1 MKQNWTSQGAKTVN
15 TTGQGFNGHSAKAPK
30 TPQQPSLFW
39 PQYRPPYAGEATQ
52 TPGYD
57 LWDMVRWVPEPKKST
72 YRSDFERDR
81 ARILHSAALRRLAAK
96 TQVVSPG
103 DDDFIR
109 NRLTHSLEVAQV
121 GREFGRSLGC
131 DPDVVDAA
139 CLSHDLGH
147 PPFGHN
153 GEKALD
159 EAAAEIG
166 GFEGNAQTLRL
177 LSRLE
182 PKKMTEDGTPAG
194 LNLTRA
200 TLDAATKYPWL
211 KEYAPRSAD
220 GNLTRKFGVYD
231 DDKAVFDWFREG
243 IDTQRLSMEAQ
254 VMDLADDVS
263 YCVHD
268 VEDGIVSGM
277 FQLGWLTDPDQRSGV
292 IETTRIWYLPD
303 TNAEVVDAA
312 MARLEGTRTWV
323 SSADGARNAHAAL
336 KDMTSQ
342 LIGRFST
349 AAFEATRDAY
359 GNDPLTR
366 HTADVIV
373 PTDTQV
379 EIATMKGVAAHYVLS
394 SARRQPL
401 YEAQREILL
410 ELVEFLNV
418 TDAQFLE
425 PMYAHDW
432 RQAHNDAARRRV
444 VIDQVASLTDTSALI
459 WHGNLVRGTAY
470 PTPLPQQVA
479 F

>member
-1 MKQNWTSQGAKTVN
+1 MA
-15 TTGQGFNGHSAKAPK
+15 
-30 TPQQPSLFW
+30 
-39 PQYRPPYAGEATQ
+39 
-52 TPGYD
+52 
-57 LWDMVRWVPEPKKST
+57 RWVPEPKKST

-131 DPDVVDAA
+131 DPDVVEAA

-182 PKKMTEDGTPAG
+182 PKKMTDHGTPAG

-200 TLDAATKYPWL
+200 ALDAATTYPWL
-211 KEYAPRSAD
+211 KQDAPLKSD
-220 GNLTRKFGVYD
+220 GKPTRKFGVYD
-231 DDKAVFDWFREG
+231 DDEAVFNWFREG
-243 IDTQRLSMEAQ
+243 VGTQRLSMEAQ

-277 FQLGWLTDPDQRSGV
+277 FQLGWLTDPEQRAGA
-292 IETTRIWYLPD
+292 IETTRQWYLPA
-303 TNAEVVDAA
+303 TELEAIEAA
-312 MARLEGTRTWV
+312 LSRLEATPTWV
-323 SSADGARNAHAAL
+323 MSADGARNAHAAL

-373 PTDTQV
+373 PEETEI
-379 EIATMKGVAAHYVLS
+379 EIATMKGIAAHYVMS

-410 ELVEFLNV
+410 ELVEFLLN

-425 PMYAHDW
+425 PMHAQDW
-432 RQAHNDAARRRV
+432 RAAPNDAVRKRV
-444 VIDQVASLTDTSALI
+444 VIDQVASLTDTSALV
-459 WHGNLVRGTAY
+459 WHGNLVRGTAQ
-470 PTPLPQQVA
+470 PTTLPHGMQL
-479 F
+479 

>member
-1 MKQNWTSQGAKTVN
+1 M
-15 TTGQGFNGHSAKAPK
+15 
-30 TPQQPSLFW
+30 FW

-52 TPGYD
+52 TPGYAP
-57 LWDMVRWVPEPKKST
+57 WDMARWVPEPKKST

-182 PKKMTEDGTPAG
+182 PKKMTDHGTPAG

-211 KEYAPRSAD
+211 KNDAPLKSD
-220 GNLTRKFGVYD
+220 GKPTRKFGVYD
-231 DDKAVFDWFREG
+231 DDAAVFNWFREG
-243 IDTQRLSMEAQ
+243 IDSQRLSMEAQ

-277 FQLGWLTDPDQRSGV
+277 FQLGWLTNPEQRAAAV
-292 IETTRIWYLPD
+292 ETTCQWYLP
-303 TNAEVVDAA
+303 TTEPEVIEAA
-312 MARLEGTRTWV
+312 LTRLEATSTWV
-323 SSADGARNAHAAL
+323 MSADGARNAHAAL

-359 GNDPLTR
+359 GNDALTR

-373 PTDTQV
+373 PEETEI
-379 EIATMKGVAAHYVLS
+379 EIATMKGIAAHYVMS

-410 ELVEFLNV
+410 ELVDFLLS

-425 PMYAHDW
+425 PMYAQDW
-432 RQAHNDAARRRV
+432 RAAPNDVVRKRV
-444 VIDQVASLTDTSALI
+444 VIDQVASLTDTSALV
-459 WHGNLVRGTAY
+459 WHGNLVRGIAQ
-470 PTPLPQQVA
+470 PTSLPHGIQL
-479 F
+479 

>member
-1 MKQNWTSQGAKTVN
+1 MS
-15 TTGQGFNGHSAKAPK
+15 TTGRRLNGQSAKAPK
-30 TPQQPSLFW
+30 TIQQPSLFW
-39 PQYRPPYAGEATQ
+39 PQHRPPFAGEATQ

-57 LWDMVRWVPEPKKST
+57 VWDMARWVPEPQKST

-159 EAAAEIG
+159 EAAADIG

-182 PKKMTEDGTPAG
+182 PKKMTEDGVAAG

-211 KEYAPRSAD
+211 KTDAPLQSD
-220 GNLTRKFGVYD
+220 GKPTRKFGVYD
-231 DDKAVFDWFREG
+231 DDAAVFGWFRQG

-277 FQLGWLTDPDQRSGV
+277 FQLGWLSNLDQRTGA
-292 IETTRIWYLPD
+292 IETTQQWYLPD
-303 TNAEVVDAA
+303 TDAEAIDAA
-312 MARLEGTRTWV
+312 LARLEATSTWV
-323 SSADGARNAHAAL
+323 TSADGGRSAHAAL

-349 AAFEATRDAY
+349 AAFEATRDAF

-366 HTADVIV
+366 HAADVIV
-373 PTDTQV
+373 PLDTQI
-379 EIATMKGVAAHYVLS
+379 EIATMKGIAAHYVMS

-410 ELVEFLNV
+410 ELAEFL
-418 TDAQFLE
+418 TATEAQFLE

-432 RQAHNDAARRRV
+432 RSAKDDAARQRV
-444 VIDQVASLTDTSALI
+444 VIDQVASLTDNSALL
-459 WHGNLVRGTAY
+459 WHGNLVRGTAH
-470 PTPLPQQVA
+470 PTALPREIP

>member
-1 MKQNWTSQGAKTVN
+1 MS
-15 TTGQGFNGHSAKAPK
+15 TTGRRVNGHSTQAPK
-30 TPQQPSLFW
+30 TTQQPSLFW
-39 PQYRPPYAGEATQ
+39 PQHRPPYAGEATQ

-57 LWDMVRWVPEPKKST
+57 LWDMARWVPEPQKST

-159 EAAAEIG
+159 EAAADIG

-182 PKKMTEDGTPAG
+182 PKKMTDDGVAAG

-211 KEYAPRSAD
+211 KQDAPLNSD
-220 GNLTRKFGVYD
+220 GKPTRKFGVYD
-231 DDKAVFDWFREG
+231 DDEAVFDWFRQG

-277 FQLGWLTDPDQRSGV
+277 FQLGWLSNPEQRRGA
-292 IETTRIWYLPD
+292 IETTRQWYLPD
-303 TNAEVVDAA
+303 TDAEEIDAA
-312 MARLEGTRTWV
+312 LGRLEATSTWV
-323 SSADGARNAHAAL
+323 TSADGGRSAHAAL

-349 AAFEATRDAY
+349 AAFEATRDAF

-366 HTADVIV
+366 HAADVIV
-373 PTDTQV
+373 PLETQR
-379 EIATMKGVAAHYVLS
+379 EIATMKGIAAHYVMS

-401 YEAQREILL
+401 YDAQREILL
-410 ELVEFLNV
+410 ELVEFL
-418 TDAQFLE
+418 TATEAQFLE
-425 PMYAHDW
+425 PMYVHDW
-432 RQAHNDAARRRV
+432 RSARDDAARQRV
-444 VIDQVASLTDTSALI
+444 VIDQVASLTDNSALL
-459 WHGNLVRGTAY
+459 WHGNLVRGTAH
-470 PTPLPQQVA
+470 PTALPQEVP

>member
-1 MKQNWTSQGAKTVN
+1 MTSSQEHN
-15 TTGQGFNGHSAKAPK
+15 DQPTGLRRTS
-30 TPQQPSLFW
+30 QQPSLFW
-39 PQYRPPYAGEATQ
+39 PQHRPPYAGEATQ

-57 LWDMVRWVPEPKKST
+57 VWDMARWVPEPAKST

-103 DDDFIR
+103 DHDFIR

-153 GEKALD
+153 GEKALN
-159 EAAAEIG
+159 EAAETFG

-182 PKKMTEDGTPAG
+182 PKKITADNKPAG

-200 TLDAATKYPWL
+200 TLDAATKYPWR
-211 KEYAPRSAD
+211 KADAPRKAD
-220 GNLTRKFGVYD
+220 GKQTRKFGVYD
-231 DDKAVFDWFREG
+231 DDIAVFNWFRKD
-243 IDTQRLSMEAQ
+243 IDTHRLSMEAQ
-254 VMDLADDVS
+254 VMDLADDIS

-277 FQLGWLTDPDQRSGV
+277 FQLGWLTNPEQRQRA
-292 IETTRIWYLPD
+292 IETTRQWYLPD
-303 TNAEVVDAA
+303 TDPDVVDAA
-312 MARLEGTRTWV
+312 LSRLEATPTWV
-323 SSADGARNAHAAL
+323 VSADGARHAHAAL

-366 HTADVIV
+366 HNADVIV
-373 PTDTQV
+373 PEKTAL
-379 EIATMKGVAAHYVLS
+379 EIATMKGIAAHFVLS

-401 YEAQREILL
+401 YEAQRVLL
-410 ELVEFLNV
+410 QELVELL
-418 TDAQFLE
+418 TTTEDHYLE
-425 PMYAHDW
+425 PMYAQDW
-432 RQAHNDAARRRV
+432 QDAPDDATRKRA
-444 VIDQVASLTDTSALI
+444 VIDQVASLTDNSALL
-459 WHGNLVRGTAY
+459 WHGNLVRGQAE
-470 PTPLPQQVA
+470 PTELPVGSPS
-479 F
+479 

>member
-1 MKQNWTSQGAKTVN
+1 MVSGGNQPNK
-15 TTGQGFNGHSAKAPK
+15 GHKAKASK
-30 TPQQPSLFW
+30 SPQQLSLFW
-39 PQYRPPYAGEATQ
+39 PQHRPPYAGEATQ

-57 LWDMVRWVPEPKKST
+57 VWDMARWVPEPKKST

-159 EAAAEIG
+159 EAAAQVG

-182 PKKMTEDGTPAG
+182 PKKMTDDGVAAG

-200 TLDAATKYPWL
+200 TLDAATKYPWR
-211 KEYAPRSAD
+211 KQDAPLQAD
-220 GNLTRKFGVYD
+220 GQPTPKFGVYD
-231 DDKAVFDWFREG
+231 DDAAVFGWFRQG
-243 IDTQRLSMEAQ
+243 VDAQRLSMEAQ
-254 VMDLADDVS
+254 VMDLADDIS

-277 FQLGWLTDPDQRSGV
+277 FQLGWVADPDQRQGV
-292 IETTRIWYLPD
+292 IDTTRHWYLPATD
-303 TNAEVVDAA
+303 PAA
-312 MARLEGTRTWV
+312 IEAALARLEATTTWV
-323 SSADGARNAHAAL
+323 TSADGARHAHAAL

-349 AAFEATRDAY
+349 AAFDATRNAY

-366 HTADVIV
+366 HTANVVI
-373 PTDTQV
+373 PENTQV
-379 EIATMKGVAAHYVLS
+379 EIATMKGIAAHYVMS
-394 SARRQPL
+394 SERRQPL

-410 ELVEFLNV
+410 ELVDFLFA
-418 TDAQFLE
+418 TEDRFLE
-425 PMYAHDW
+425 PMYAEDW
-432 RQAHNDAARRRV
+432 CNANTDAARLRA
-444 VIDQVASLTDTSALI
+444 VIDQVAALTDHSALM
-459 WHGNLVRGTAY
+459 WHGTLVRGTAQ
-470 PTPLPQQVA
+470 PTTLPHGLYL
-479 F
+479 

>member
-1 MKQNWTSQGAKTVN
+1 MTSSQEHN
-15 TTGQGFNGHSAKAPK
+15 GQPPAAPR
-30 TPQQPSLFW
+30 TSQQPSLFW
-39 PQYRPPYAGEATQ
+39 PQHRPPYAGEATQ

-57 LWDMVRWVPEPKKST
+57 VWDMARWVPEPAKST

-103 DDDFIR
+103 DHDFIR

-153 GEKALD
+153 GEKALN
-159 EAAAEIG
+159 EAAKDFG

-182 PKKMTEDGTPAG
+182 PKKMTDDDKPAG

-200 TLDAATKYPWL
+200 TLDAATKYPWR
-211 KEYAPRSAD
+211 KADAPLNANGKPS
-220 GNLTRKFGVYD
+220 RKFGVYD
-231 DDKAVFDWFREG
+231 DDAAVFEWFRKDIG
-243 IDTQRLSMEAQ
+243 TRRLSMEAQ
-254 VMDLADDVS
+254 VMDLADDIS

-277 FQLGWLTDPDQRSGV
+277 FQLGWLKNPEQRQRA
-292 IETTRIWYLPD
+292 IETTRQWYLPD
-303 TNAEVVDAA
+303 TDPDVVDAA
-312 MARLEGTRTWV
+312 LSRLEATPTWV
-323 SSADGARNAHAAL
+323 TSADGARHAHAAL

-359 GNDPLTR
+359 GNEPLTR
-366 HTADVIV
+366 HNADVIV
-373 PTDTQV
+373 PEDTAL
-379 EIATMKGVAAHYVLS
+379 EIATMKGIAAHFVMS
-394 SARRQPL
+394 SERRQPL
-401 YEAQREILL
+401 YEAQREVLL
-410 ELVEFLNV
+410 ELVELL
-418 TDAQFLE
+418 TMTEDHYLE
-425 PMYAHDW
+425 PMYAQDW
-432 RQAHNDAARRRV
+432 QSAPDDATRQRA
-444 VIDQVASLTDTSALI
+444 VIDQVASLTDNSALL
-459 WHGNLVRGTAY
+459 WHGNLVRGQAE
-470 PTPLPQQVA
+470 PTELPVGLPN
-479 F
+479 

>member
-1 MKQNWTSQGAKTVN
+1 MTSSQEHN
-15 TTGQGFNGHSAKAPK
+15 GQPPAAPRSS
-30 TPQQPSLFW
+30 QQPSLFW
-39 PQYRPPYAGEATQ
+39 PQHRPPYAGEATQ

-57 LWDMVRWVPEPKKST
+57 VWDMARWVPEPAKST

-103 DDDFIR
+103 DHDFIR

-153 GEKALD
+153 GEKALN
-159 EAAAEIG
+159 EAAKDFG

-182 PKKMTEDGTPAG
+182 PKKMTDDDKPAG

-200 TLDAATKYPWL
+200 TLDAATKYPWR
-211 KEYAPRSAD
+211 KADAPLNANGKPS
-220 GNLTRKFGVYD
+220 RKFGVYD
-231 DDKAVFDWFREG
+231 DDAAVFEWFRKDIG
-243 IDTQRLSMEAQ
+243 TRRLSMEAQ
-254 VMDLADDVS
+254 VMDLADDIS

-277 FQLGWLTDPDQRSGV
+277 FQLGWLKNPEQRQRA
-292 IETTRIWYLPD
+292 IETTRQWYLPD
-303 TNAEVVDAA
+303 TDPDVVDAA
-312 MARLEGTRTWV
+312 LSRLEATPTWV
-323 SSADGARNAHAAL
+323 TSADGARHAHAAL

-359 GNDPLTR
+359 GNEPLTR
-366 HTADVIV
+366 HNADVIV
-373 PTDTQV
+373 PEETAL
-379 EIATMKGVAAHYVLS
+379 EIATMKGIAAHFVMS
-394 SARRQPL
+394 SERRQPL
-401 YEAQREILL
+401 YEAQREVLL
-410 ELVEFLNV
+410 ELVELL
-418 TDAQFLE
+418 TMTEDHYLE
-425 PMYAHDW
+425 PMYAQDW
-432 RQAHNDAARRRV
+432 QSAPDDATRQRA
-444 VIDQVASLTDTSALI
+444 VIDQVASLTDNSALL
-459 WHGNLVRGTAY
+459 WHGNLVRGQAE
-470 PTPLPQQVA
+470 PTELPVGLPN
-479 F
+479 

>member
-1 MKQNWTSQGAKTVN
+1 MTSS
-15 TTGQGFNGHSAKAPK
+15 GQDNNRHSPQAPK
-30 TPQQPSLFW
+30 TTQQPSLFW

-57 LWDMVRWVPEPKKST
+57 VWDMARWVPEPAKST

-103 DDDFIR
+103 DHDFIR

-153 GEKALD
+153 GETALD
-159 EAAAEIG
+159 EAASAIG

-182 PKKMTEDGTPAG
+182 PKKITDDGVPAG

-200 TLDAATKYPWL
+200 TLDAATKYPWR
-211 KEYAPRSAD
+211 KADAPTTASGKRS
-220 GNLTRKFGVYD
+220 RKFGVYD
-231 DDKAVFDWFREG
+231 DDAEVFTWFRKG
-243 IDTQRLSMEAQ
+243 IDSQRLSMEAQ

-277 FQLGWLTDPDQRSGV
+277 FQLGWLTNTEQRQRA
-292 IETTRIWYLPD
+292 IETTREWYLPD
-303 TNAEVVDAA
+303 TAPDVIDAA
-312 MARLEGTRTWV
+312 LARLEATPTWV
-323 SSADGARNAHAAL
+323 TSADGARHAHAAL

-359 GNDPLTR
+359 GNEPLTR
-366 HTADVIV
+366 HAADVVV
-373 PTDTQV
+373 PADTAL
-379 EIATMKGVAAHYVLS
+379 EIATMKGIAAHYVMS
-394 SARRQPL
+394 SERRQPL
-401 YEAQREILL
+401 YEAQREVLL
-410 ELVEFLNV
+410 ELVEFLTV
-418 TDAQFLE
+418 TEDHYLE

-432 RQAHNDAARRRV
+432 QDATDDAARTRA
-444 VIDQVASLTDTSALI
+444 VIDQVASLTDKSALV
-459 WHGNLVRGTAY
+459 WHGNLVRGRAE
-470 PTPLPQQVA
+470 PTELPLGLPH
-479 F
+479 

>member
-1 MKQNWTSQGAKTVN
+1 M
-15 TTGQGFNGHSAKAPK
+15 
-30 TPQQPSLFW
+30 FW

-52 TPGYD
+52 TPGYAP
-57 LWDMVRWVPEPKKST
+57 WDMARWVPEPKKST

-131 DPDVVDAA
+131 DPDVVEAA

-182 PKKMTEDGTPAG
+182 PKKMTDHGTPAG

-200 TLDAATKYPWL
+200 ALDAATKYPWL
-211 KEYAPRSAD
+211 KKDAPLKSD
-220 GNLTRKFGVYD
+220 GKPTRKFGVYD
-231 DDKAVFDWFREG
+231 DDEAVFNWFREG
-243 IDTQRLSMEAQ
+243 VGTQRLSMEAQ

-277 FQLGWLTDPDQRSGV
+277 FQLGWLTDPEQRAGA
-292 IETTRIWYLPD
+292 IETTRQWYLPA
-303 TNAEVVDAA
+303 TELEAIEAA
-312 MARLEGTRTWV
+312 LSRLEATPTWV
-323 SSADGARNAHAAL
+323 MSADGARNAHAAL

-373 PTDTQV
+373 PEETEI
-379 EIATMKGVAAHYVLS
+379 EIATMKGIAAHYVMS

-410 ELVEFLNV
+410 ELVEFLLN

-425 PMYAHDW
+425 PMHAQDW
-432 RQAHNDAARRRV
+432 RAAPNDAVRKRV
-444 VIDQVASLTDTSALI
+444 VIDQVASLTDTSALV
-459 WHGNLVRGTAY
+459 WHGNLVRGTAQ
-470 PTPLPQQVA
+470 PTTLPHGMQL
-479 F
+479 

>member
-1 MKQNWTSQGAKTVN
+1 MTSSQEHN
-15 TTGQGFNGHSAKAPK
+15 GQPPAAPR
-30 TPQQPSLFW
+30 TSQQPSLFW
-39 PQYRPPYAGEATQ
+39 PQHRPPYAGEATQ

-57 LWDMVRWVPEPKKST
+57 VWDMARWVPEPAKST

-103 DDDFIR
+103 DHDFIR

-153 GEKALD
+153 GEKALN
-159 EAAAEIG
+159 EAAKDFG

-182 PKKMTEDGTPAG
+182 PKKMTDDDKPAG

-200 TLDAATKYPWL
+200 TLDAATKYPWR
-211 KEYAPRSAD
+211 KADAPLNANGKPS
-220 GNLTRKFGVYD
+220 RKFGVYD
-231 DDKAVFDWFREG
+231 DDAAVFEWFRKDIG
-243 IDTQRLSMEAQ
+243 TRRLSMEAQ
-254 VMDLADDVS
+254 VMDLADDIS

-277 FQLGWLTDPDQRSGV
+277 FQLGWLKNPEQRQRA
-292 IETTRIWYLPD
+292 IETTRQWYLPD
-303 TNAEVVDAA
+303 TDPDAVDAA
-312 MARLEGTRTWV
+312 LSRLEATPTWV
-323 SSADGARNAHAAL
+323 TSADGARHAHAAL

-359 GNDPLTR
+359 GNEPLTR
-366 HTADVIV
+366 HNADVIV
-373 PTDTQV
+373 PEETAL
-379 EIATMKGVAAHYVLS
+379 EIATMKGIAAHFVMS
-394 SARRQPL
+394 SERRQPL
-401 YEAQREILL
+401 YEAQREVLL
-410 ELVEFLNV
+410 ELVELL
-418 TDAQFLE
+418 TMTEDHYLE
-425 PMYAHDW
+425 PMYAQDW
-432 RQAHNDAARRRV
+432 QSAPDDATRQRA
-444 VIDQVASLTDTSALI
+444 VIDQVASLTDNSALL
-459 WHGNLVRGTAY
+459 WHGNLVRGQAE
-470 PTPLPQQVA
+470 PTELPVGLPN
-479 F
+479 

>member
-1 MKQNWTSQGAKTVN
+1 M
-15 TTGQGFNGHSAKAPK
+15 TGQGTNGQAPKAPQ
-30 TPQQPSLFW
+30 TSQQPSLFW
-39 PQYRPPYAGEATQ
+39 PQHRPPYAGEATQ

-57 LWDMVRWVPEPKKST
+57 VWDMARWVPEPPKSS

-96 TQVVSPG
+96 TQVISPG

-153 GEKALD
+153 GEQALN
-159 EAAAEIG
+159 EAASDIG

-177 LSRLE
+177 LTRLE
-182 PKKMTEDGTPAG
+182 PKKITEDGAPAG

-200 TLDAATKYPWL
+200 TLDAATKYPWR
-211 KEYAPRSAD
+211 KADAPVKSD
-220 GNLTRKFGVYD
+220 GKPTRKFGVYD
-231 DDKAVFDWFREG
+231 DDAAVFAWFRKG
-243 IDTQRLSMEAQ
+243 IDTQRQSMEAQ
-254 VMDLADDVS
+254 VMDLADDIS

-277 FQLGWLTDPDQRSGV
+277 FQLGWLTNPDQRARA
-292 IETTRIWYLPD
+292 IATTQQWYLSD
-303 TNAEVVDAA
+303 TDADVIDAA
-312 MARLEGTRTWV
+312 LARLEATPTWV
-323 SSADGARNAHAAL
+323 ASADGARHAHAAL

-366 HTADVIV
+366 HRADVII
-373 PTDTQV
+373 PESTAI
-379 EIATMKGVAAHYVLS
+379 EIATMKGLAAHYVLS
-394 SARRQPL
+394 SKRRQPL
-401 YEAQREILL
+401 YEAQREVLL
-410 ELVEFLNV
+410 ELVEFLLA
-418 TDAQFLE
+418 TDHQYLE
-425 PMYAHDW
+425 PMYAQDW
-432 RQAHNDAARRRV
+432 LDASDDAGKKRA
-444 VIDQVASLTDTSALI
+444 VIDQIASLTDHSALM
-459 WHGNLVRGTAY
+459 WHGTLVRGTAQ
-470 PTPLPQQVA
+470 PTELPTGMHK
-479 F
+479 

>member
-1 MKQNWTSQGAKTVN
+1 M
-15 TTGQGFNGHSAKAPK
+15 TGQGSNGKTPKAPK
-30 TPQQPSLFW
+30 TTQQPSLFW

-57 LWDMVRWVPEPKKST
+57 VWDMARWVPEPPKSS

-96 TQVVSPG
+96 TQVISPG

-131 DPDVVDAA
+131 DPDLVDAA

-153 GEKALD
+153 GETALN
-159 EAAAEIG
+159 EAAADIG

-177 LSRLE
+177 LTRLE
-182 PKKMTEDGTPAG
+182 PKKITDTGAPAG

-200 TLDAATKYPWL
+200 TLDAATKYPWR
-211 KEYAPRSAD
+211 KTDAPIKSN
-220 GNLTRKFGVYD
+220 GKPTGKFGVYD
-231 DDKAVFDWFREG
+231 DDAEVFTWFRKG
-243 IDTQRLSMEAQ
+243 IATQRLSMEAQ

-277 FQLGWLTDPDQRSGV
+277 FQLGWLANPEQRARA
-292 IETTRIWYLPD
+292 IATTQQWYLAD
-303 TNAEVVDAA
+303 TDAEAIDAA
-312 MARLEGTRTWV
+312 LERLEATRTWV
-323 SSADGARNAHAAL
+323 ASADGARHAHAAL

-366 HTADVIV
+366 HSADVIV
-373 PTDTQV
+373 PEDTAV
-379 EIATMKGVAAHYVLS
+379 EIATMKGIAAHYVLS
-394 SARRQPL
+394 SEHRQPI
-401 YEAQREILL
+401 YEAQREVLF
-410 ELVEFLNV
+410 ELVEFLL
-418 TDAQFLE
+418 TTEDQYLE

-432 RQAHNDAARRRV
+432 QDAANDAVKKRV
-444 VIDQVASLTDTSALI
+444 VIDQIASLTDNSALM
-459 WHGNLVRGTAY
+459 WHGTLVRGTAH
-470 PTPLPQQVA
+470 PTYLPTGLRN
-479 F
+479 